1 MAGEEA
7 RSRHRNRGS
16 GLRPP
21 EENRSDLD
29 PEIVLRFTLAR
40 FSPSFTLIAS
50 RPFPWIT
57 LVQSLEQLSNYA
69 SGSPTL
75 TTNQAQAINSAV
87 QMGGGM
93 FSTSSLL
100 VSVLWG
106 GIGAGFL
113 VYAKKQRSIP
123 AFLGGVGLTA
133 VTFLVNSWI
142 WMSVA
147 SIAIIIGVYYLAKQS
162 D

>member
-1 MAGEEA
+1 MVAAEEDC
-7 RSRHRNRGS
+7 S
-16 GLRPP
+16 LRA
-21 EENRSDLD
+21 
-29 PEIVLRFTLAR
+29 PEIVRRFTLAQ
-40 FSPSFTLIAS
+40 FSPSLTLIAS
-50 RPFPWIT
+50 RPFPWIG

-69 SGSPTL
+69 AGSPTL
-75 TTNQAQAINSAV
+75 TTNQAQAVNSVV
-87 QMGGGM
+87 QLGGGM

-133 VTFLVNSWI
+133 VTFLVTSWI
-142 WMSVA
+142 WMSIA
-147 SIAIIIGVYYLAKQS
+147 SIAIIVGVYYLAKHS

>member
-1 MAGEEA
+1 M
-7 RSRHRNRGS
+7 
-16 GLRPP
+16 
-21 EENRSDLD
+21 
-29 PEIVLRFTLAR
+29 
-40 FSPSFTLIAS
+40 
-50 RPFPWIT
+50 
-57 LVQSLEQLSNYA
+57 QSLEQLSNYA